1 MSPFSPTDTTS
12 NDNPRIRAVEA
23 YDSRRAETVS
33 GREQRFRK
41 WHVFRTD
48 GSGEP
53 VPSADSA
60 VNETGVSF
68 GDPHPEAALLRA
80 YDVRTRISTTAG
92 RGVYEV
98 EWVYRNVLGLFDGQP
113 EDPEAVDYQEFNI
126 TADPTLIDVY
136 RAPPFPEFPLGG
148 NNPQPG
154 IDIGGVP
161 LDTAGQKS
169 SYLNR
174 RAIIEVV
181 RNYDIATYNP
191 LLYVSAGGRRNAEAW
206 EGFEAGR
213 LLYLGSRTSRIAQG
227 IVRVVHLLG
236 FDEFF
241 HLIQVANTD
250 ENGDVTL
257 TEPGAVIGG
266 VAYDSSHARPVG
278 FAQPY
283 PNLVNFDTLDMI
295 APGGG
300 P

>member
-1 MSPFSPTDTTS
+1 MSPPTSDTTT
-12 NDNPRIRAVEA
+12 NDNPRVKAVEV
-23 YDSRRAETVS
+23 YDSRRAETFN
-33 GREQRFRK
+33 GREQRIRR
-41 WHVFRTD
+41 WVVYRTD
-48 GSGEP
+48 GTGQP
-53 VPSADSA
+53 VPSADAA

-68 GDPHPEAALLRA
+68 GDPHPEAATLRA

-98 EWVYRNVLGLFDGQP
+98 EWVYRAVLELFDGRP
-113 EDPEAVDYQEFNI
+113 EDPEGVDYQEFNI

-136 RAPPFPEFPLGG
+136 RAPPFPEFPPGG

-154 IDIGGVP
+154 VDIGGVP

-174 RAIIEVV
+174 RATIEVV
-181 RNYDIATYNP
+181 RNYALSDYNP
-191 LLYVSAGGRRNAEAW
+191 LLYVSAGGRRNANAW

-227 IVRVVHLLG
+227 VVRVVHLLG

-241 HLIQVANTD
+241 HLLQVAATD

-257 TEPGAVIGG
+257 TEPGAIIGG
-266 VAYDSSHARPVG
+266 APYDSSHARPVS

-283 PNLVNFDTLDMI
+283 PNTIDFATLNMI